1 MKAFHRRLASLSAKA
16 FPPPLA
22 GCPRELRRDSPKR
35 LWRVGRALQCA
46 IVIATVAAAAIRAQS
61 PRPMSIVDLLSLPR
75 LTEPQVS
82 PDGRDLVFTRSD
94 ADWKTG
100 RRVSHVWRI

>member
-1 MKAFHRRLASLSAKA
+1 MKAFRCRLPGRSAVA

-22 GCPRELRRDSPKR
+22 GCPRELRRGSPKR

-46 IVIATVAAAAIRAQS
+46 IAIAAVGVTTIRAQS

-75 LTEPQVS
+75 LTEPQLS
-82 PDGRDLVFTRSD
+82 PDGRDIVFTR
-94 ADWKTG
+94 KIG
-100 RRVSHVWRI
+100 RASGRERVE